1 MVVGSIVKGISETS
15 MDYKLAA
22 LGDYDGIRHGWLY
35 DWRNNFSPEGEILFI
50 HDGGQKLGPHLS
62 SLNCLGPL
70 YRVAQDQKAMVG
82 KANFDRLETNDLEIK
97 LTDIYGYY
105 HLNDIISLDGVT
117 DRMEINRKLPVK
129 NYVVHLQS
137 FSQGYDKDTWI
148 LEYSVRDS
156 AGNQVDAAIEAGIY
170 IKSDNYRMPMTLS
183 KCFHDS
189 GSANRYLVFDWQPPQ
204 GEDSVG
210 EAIKISKLGI
220 RQEDAVL
227 KINLDNPVKRTNQD
241 QTQIMAAVNKYYHT
255 FGQALKSD
263 GMNILEN
270 KYGYLQPTGAGWDG
284 INDWQRNFHAWSQ
297 LGVQDY
303 IVALKDPIL
312 TINEDNLSSRSFY
325 SVAAK
330 TPILWTSFSTC
341 YAINIT

>member
-35 DWRNNFSPEGEILFI
+35 DWYNNYSPEGEILLI
-50 HDGGQKLGPHLS
+50 QDGGQKLGPHLS

-97 LTDIYGYY
+97 QTDIYGYY

-170 IKSDNYRMPMTLS
+170 IKSDNYRMPMTCS
-183 KCFHDS
+183 KWFHDS
-189 GSANRYLVFDWQPPQ
+189 GSANRCLAFNWQPPQ
-204 GEDSVG
+204 GKDSLNLG
-210 EAIKISKLGI
+210 PAIKISKLGI

-227 KINLDNPVKRTNQD
+227 EINLNNPNKKIENQD
-241 QTQIMAAVNKYYHT
+241 ETKIMALANDYYNII
-255 FGQALKSD
+255 GQVFKSND
-263 GMNILEN
+263 MNILEN
-270 KYGYLQPTGAGWDG
+270 KYGYLHSSY
-284 INDWQRNFHAWSQ
+284 RYRWS
-297 LGVQDY
+297 LGN
-303 IVALKDPIL
+303 K
-312 TINEDNLSSRSFY
+312 
-325 SVAAK
+325 
-330 TPILWTSFSTC
+330 
-341 YAINIT
+341 